1 MLNNNFLVKLNNLH
15 ESNFLILRRL
25 LQYQTPCLVVVV
37 RNPKELYHLNRIRLH
52 RLSFSQNTYVGY
64 IVFPNGF
71 RSLYNFL
78 VLLYCPCWLSSPS
91 CLGDDLWWEPAHE
104 ASMSASL
111 YKYADNAKRA
121 MFTVVVGTLMVKRRN
136 YNKRSRGSSER
147 APP

>member
-71 RSLYNFL
+71 RSLHNFL
-78 VLLYCPCWLSSPS
+78 VLLYCHVDCRHHLALGMTSDENLHTRRQCQRHFISMRTTQNVQ
-91 CLGDDLWWEPAHE
+91 CLQ
-104 ASMSASL
+104 SL
-111 YKYADNAKRA
+111 
-121 MFTVVVGTLMVKRRN
+121 
-136 YNKRSRGSSER
+136 
-147 APP
+147 